1 MRLVARLKEWIAYR
15 RDIRLSRRAHRRA
28 GESYDHAEG
37 ALSHSPRP
45 PGGGGDGGAAGGL

>member
-15 RDIRLSRRAHRRA
+15 RDIRRSRHAHRRA

-37 ALSHSPRP
+37 ARSRSSRP
-45 PGGGGDGGAAGGL
+45 PVGGGDGGAGGL